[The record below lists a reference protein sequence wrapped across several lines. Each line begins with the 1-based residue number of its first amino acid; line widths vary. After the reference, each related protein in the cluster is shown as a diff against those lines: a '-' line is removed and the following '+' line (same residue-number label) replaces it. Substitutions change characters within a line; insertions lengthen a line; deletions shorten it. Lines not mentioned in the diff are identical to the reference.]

1 LIDDDIALA
10 KSLDKKS
17 PFTKSNQFALDFVSP
32 FSYTYDV
39 LSLCYEGPVWRGQLG
54 AQEVVF
60 VISQQPMPGVSAAAT
75 LTGPS
80 TIKDSPAVERA
91 LSRSKIYL
99 LISWS
104 LLYPEDEEFLDYL
117 RCGEFVGDGRAALDA
132 LEVALGADEGERVK
146 EKLASLRKQ
155 LALAESL
162 VASECVNW
170 QLSDLQ
176 SEHRR
181 VFSNVITLDCP
192 PYETL
197 FGNDHVFA
205 QSHVMGDISGFYKA
219 FGVEVSKDIHERLDH
234 LSVEFEFMHFLAY
247 KESYSLCHDSP
258 EKTQIVVD
266 AQKKFVKN
274 HIGRWVPL
282 FCRMLSKKAESG
294 LFKLV
299 ADMTADWMEFETA
312 YLGVTPQPYTETD
325 YRPATFSSP
334 EGQTYECGAQD
345 QGNELTMLLN
355 EVGAQSFMDVK
366 EKDRENEEGRPSG
379 TA

>member
-1 LIDDDIALA
+1 M
-10 KSLDKKS
+10 
-17 PFTKSNQFALDFVSP
+17 TN
-32 FSYTYDV
+32 
-39 LSLCYEGPVWRGQLG
+39 
-54 AQEVVF
+54 
-60 VISQQPMPGVSAAAT
+60 QQPMQGLSASATAT
-75 LTGPS
+75 LRGPS

-91 LSRSKIYL
+91 LNRSKIYL

-117 RCGEFVGDGRAALDA
+117 RFVADGRSALDA
-132 LEVALGADEGERVK
+132 LEVALGTDGGDRARAR
-146 EKLASLRKQ
+146 LISLRKQ
-155 LALAESL
+155 LVSVESL
-162 VASECVNW
+162 IASECVNW

-219 FGVEVSKDIHERLDH
+219 FGVELSKDIHERLDH

-247 KESYSLCHDSP
+247 KESYSLCHDGP
-258 EKTQIVVD
+258 EKTQIVID

-282 FCRMLSKKAESG
+282 FCRMLTKKADSG

-312 YLGVTPQPYTETD
+312 FLGVTPQPYTETD

-366 EKDRENEEGRPSG
+366 EKDKENEEGRPSG

>member
-1 LIDDDIALA
+1 MTS
-10 KSLDKKS
+10 K
-17 PFTKSNQFALDFVSP
+17 Q
-32 FSYTYDV
+32 
-39 LSLCYEGPVWRGQLG
+39 PVPS
-54 AQEVVF
+54 A
-60 VISQQPMPGVSAAAT
+60 SHSAAAVI
-75 LTGPS
+75 PAPA

-91 LSRSKIYL
+91 LNRSKIYL

-117 RCGEFVGDGRAALDA
+117 RCGEFVEDGRTALDTLHA
-132 LEVALGADEGERVK
+132 MLDGNGGERAVQK
-146 EKLASLRKQ
+146 IHALKKQ
-155 LALAESL
+155 LDLAETL
-162 VASECVNW
+162 IASECANW

-219 FGVEVSKDIHERLDH
+219 FGVELSKDIHERLDH

-247 KESYSLCHDSP
+247 KESYSRCHDGA

-282 FCRMLSKKAESG
+282 FCRMLAKKADSG

-299 ADMTADWMEFETA
+299 ADMTGDWMEFETVF
-312 YLGVTPQPYTETD
+312 LGVAPQPYTETD

-345 QGNELTMLLN
+345 QGNELTLLLN
-355 EVGAQSFMDVK
+355 EVGAQSFLDVKDKDK
-366 EKDRENEEGRPSG
+366 EKDEKGPVGN
-379 TA
+379 A

>member
-1 LIDDDIALA
+1 M
-10 KSLDKKS
+10 
-17 PFTKSNQFALDFVSP
+17 T
-32 FSYTYDV
+32 
-39 LSLCYEGPVWRGQLG
+39 
-54 AQEVVF
+54 
-60 VISQQPMPGVSAAAT
+60 SQQPMQGLSASATAT
-75 LTGPS
+75 LPS
-80 TIKDSPAVERA
+80 PSAVKDSPAVERA

-117 RCGEFVGDGRAALDA
+117 RCGEFVEDGRVALDA
-132 LEVALGADEGERVK
+132 LEVALGTDGGERAK
-146 EKLASLRKQ
+146 EKLAALRKQ
-155 LALAESL
+155 LAAVESL
-162 VASECVNW
+162 IASECVNW

-176 SEHRR
+176 AEHRR

-219 FGVEVSKDIHERLDH
+219 FGVELSKDIHERLDH

-247 KESYSLCHDSP
+247 KESYSRCHDGL
-258 EKTQIVVD
+258 EKTQIVID

-282 FCRMLSKKAESG
+282 FCRMLTKKADSG
-294 LFKLV
+294 FFKLV

-312 YLGVTPQPYTETD
+312 FLGVIPQPYTETD

-366 EKDRENEEGRPSG
+366 EKDKDAAEGGGPSG